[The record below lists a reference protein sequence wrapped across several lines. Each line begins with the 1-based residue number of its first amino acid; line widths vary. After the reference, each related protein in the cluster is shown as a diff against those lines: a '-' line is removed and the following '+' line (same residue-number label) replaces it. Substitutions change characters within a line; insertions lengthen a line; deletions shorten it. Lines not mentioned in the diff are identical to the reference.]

1 MTSKMLKVLF
11 LLAAVQF
18 TVIVDFMIIMP
29 LGPQLIRAF
38 SITTVEFSWI
48 VSAYSLMGGISA
60 VFASFFLDRFDRK
73 KSFMLV
79 YIGFLMGTYLC
90 AMSAS
95 SLQLM
100 LARGFTGFFGGLLGA
115 QVYAISG
122 DLIPSQFRG
131 RSTAIIMGSFS
142 AASVVG
148 VPLGLYFAQL
158 SDWHYPF
165 RVVVYVGLFFLFL
178 QYMVLPN
185 MTSHIQ
191 AKEGRDDFAIYKY
204 ILQHKKLVRGLMIY
218 PVLMLAHF
226 SVIPFISP
234 YLVFNVGFP
243 EEKLFLVYMIGGLAT
258 IGSSYVVGRWV
269 DRATP
274 FYVYSRTAIFAVIP
288 ILLFTH
294 MAPSTE
300 FWALTVTTGFFIMG
314 SARFI
319 PTVSALTN
327 LIEPKYRGGYM
338 SLNSALQQMG
348 SGLAAQLAGFI
359 ITTNVDR
366 SLTGY
371 NYVGYIAFAAT
382 LLSIYVFSR
391 IDKYSRV

>member
-38 SITTVEFSWI
+38 SIDTHQFSWI
-48 VSAYSLMGGISA
+48 VSAYSLTGGISA

-79 YIGFLMGTYLC
+79 YIGFLLGTYLC
-90 AMSAS
+90 AISGA

-122 DLIPSQFRG
+122 DLIPAQFRG

-148 VPLGLYFAQL
+148 VPAGLYFAQL

-165 RVVVYVGLFFLFL
+165 RVLVFIGIFFSFL

-191 AKEGRDDFAIYKY
+191 QKEGRDDFAIYKY
-204 ILQHKKLVRGLMIY
+204 ILKHKKLMMGLMIY
-218 PVLMLAHF
+218 PALMLAHF

-243 EEKLFLVYMIGGLAT
+243 EEKLFLVYMIGGLAS
-258 IGSSYVVGRWV
+258 IVSSYVVGKWV
-269 DRATP
+269 DKTTP
-274 FYVYSRTAIFAVIP
+274 FYVYSRTAMFAVIP
-288 ILLFTH
+288 ILLLTH
-294 MAPSTE
+294 MQPSTI
-300 FWALTVTTGFFIMG
+300 FWALTVTSGFFIMG

-319 PTVSALTN
+319 PAVSALTN

-348 SGLAAQLAGFI
+348 SGFAAQLAGFI

-366 SLTGY
+366 SLTRY
-371 NYVGYIAFAAT
+371 NYVGYIAFFAT
-382 LLSIYVFSR
+382 ILSIYVFSK
-391 IDKYSRV
+391 IDKYSRA